1 MKQKN
6 TSSGL
11 SFLGLLQVAFI
22 VLKLCDVIKW
32 GWLWVLSP
40 TWISAIIVV
49 LLIVAFVIF
58 NDKL

>member
-6 TSSGL
+6 SSSGL
-11 SFLGLLQVAFI
+11 SFIGLLQVAFVI
-22 VLKLCDVIKW
+22 LKLCNVIKW

-58 NDKL
+58 ENKI